1 MLKRL
6 SDNIVKH
13 PLIVIISWALVTAVI
28 LAVTLG
34 GVLGDTL
41 FDRLKS
47 DAPTVSGE
55 AQTADDLIKANSSG
69 VEFSETIFILTEGI
83 IPTAQNVEVAKD
95 FTDFKDTL
103 KKQNLEINTPY
114 GIPENILKQQPA
126 LSNLISKDS
135 NSKFLSLITV
145 TGDNEKDLQANVD
158 KALVETEAF
167 ANQVEKDA
175 PDSKVLVGG
184 KTSAVETVIGQV
196 ESDMKKG
203 DAISLPLALIVLLF
217 VFGGFLAAGLP
228 LIGAGVSIITSL
240 GTLFAMSYFMKID
253 TSVLNVLTVIG
264 LGLSIDYGL
273 LMLSRF
279 RDALRTHQNERS
291 SVKTALAETMT
302 TAGRTVLFS
311 GITVAAAMLSLILFE
326 PVLMK
331 SIGIA
336 GTSVVLLAILTSLT
350 LLPALFVL
358 LGNKLIKKS
367 PLQKVPLFG
376 KALKAFGDT
385 PPETGFFTKL
395 VARVQKRPI
404 VFGVASTLLLVI
416 MGASIVNLNISSVA
430 SDKIPA
436 TSEVGQLF
444 TTLADEFPGVSEGT
458 ATVVLKNASHDT
470 IKTYRNE
477 IQNFAGVTTV
487 TTKPDS
493 KLATIS
499 FVVPKTD
506 AKKDVIALRDFRN
519 TQGDTDTVFI
529 TGETAR
535 DLDYVNSLS
544 QTAPYVAIIVM
555 CITGLLLFLMTGSA
569 LIPLKAIFLSVLSL
583 GASIGVLTW
592 GFQEGYLSGVLGFD
606 PASISG
612 IDPLILAL
620 VLVFGFGLA
629 MDYEMFLISRIKEK
643 HAKGVS
649 TNEAV
654 KTGIQASGRIITSA
668 ALMMVLVF
676 VGFAFGEIL
685 MVKMMGVALAVAI
698 IIDAT
703 LVRVVLLPAI
713 MTIMGDKIWW
723 APKWMKKIHDK
734 IGVEH

>member
-1 MLKRL
+1 MLKNL
-6 SDNIVKH
+6 SNRIVKH
-13 PLIVIISWALVTAVI
+13 PIVVIISWVIVTTVI

-47 DAPTVSGE
+47 DAPTVAGE

-69 VEFSETIFILTEGI
+69 AEFSETIFILTEGI
-83 IPTAQNVEVAKD
+83 NPTSPNPKVTQ
-95 FTDFKDTL
+95 DFKTFQDTL
-103 KKQNLEINTPY
+103 SKQNLEVNTPY
-114 GIPENILKQQPA
+114 GVPENILKQQSA

-135 NSKFLSLITV
+135 KTTFISLITV
-145 TGDNEKDLQANVD
+145 IGDNEKDLQANVD
-158 KALVETEAF
+158 KALVETKTF
-167 ANQVEKDA
+167 AAQVEKDVPEA
-175 PDSKVLVGG
+175 KVLIGG

-279 RDALRTHQNERS
+279 RDSLRIHQNERS
-291 SVKTALAETMT
+291 SIKIALEETMT

-311 GITVAAAMLSLILFE
+311 GITVAAAMLSLVLFE

-358 LGNKLIKKS
+358 LGNKLIKNS

-385 PPETGFFTKL
+385 PPEEGFFTKF
-395 VARVQKRPI
+395 VSKVQKRPI
-404 VFGVASTLLLVI
+404 VFAVSSTLLLVI
-416 MGASIVNLNISSVA
+416 MGASIVNLNISSTA
-430 SDKIPA
+430 ADKIPA

-444 TTLADEFPGVSEGT
+444 TTLANEFPSVSEGT
-458 ATVVLKNASHDT
+458 ATVVLKNANNDT

-477 IQNFAGVTTV
+477 IQSYEGVTSIKTTPGSKVTV
-487 TTKPDS
+487 
-493 KLATIS
+493 IS
-499 FVVPKTD
+499 FTVPKET
-506 AKKDVIALRDFRN
+506 AKKDVIALREFRD
-519 TQGDTDTVFI
+519 TEGDISSVFI

-535 DLDYVNSLS
+535 DLDYVNSLAK
-544 QTAPYVAIIVM
+544 TAPYVAIIVM
-555 CITGLLLFLMTGSA
+555 FITGLLLFLMTGSA

-583 GASIGVLTW
+583 GASIGILTW
-592 GFQEGYLSGVLGFD
+592 GFQEGYLSGILGFD
-606 PASISG
+606 PNTISG

-620 VLVFGFGLA
+620 VMVFGFGLA

-643 HAKGVS
+643 HARGVS

-668 ALMMVLVF
+668 ALMMVIVF
-676 VGFAFGEIL
+676 IGFAFGEIL

-703 LVRVVLLPAI
+703 LVRVILLPAI

-723 APKWMKKIHDK
+723 APRWMKKIHDK